1 MTLFYSEL
9 IDNDSILLD
18 ENESRHLFK
27 VLRLQNGDNVMV
39 IDGKGNQYEC
49 IISEV
54 HPKKT
59 QLKIESTLIKKREF
73 GVHLAVAP
81 TKNINRWE
89 WFLEKATEIGIDEIS
104 PIICQHSERASL
116 KHDRQKK
123 ILIAAMKQSGK
134 AQLPKLNE
142 MINLKQFLE
151 QNIESTKYIAHCKN
165 ELTKI
170 NLSNSHIKGE
180 KAVILIGPEGDFSEE
195 EILAA
200 TEKGYKAVTLS
211 ESRLRTETAAI
222 VACHAINLI
231 NA

>member
-1 MTLFYSEL
+1 MPVFYTQNISNNTIE
-9 IDNDSILLD
+9 LD

-27 VLRLQNGDNVMV
+27 VLRLQNGEKVTV

-49 IISEV
+49 IISEA

-59 QLKIESTLIKKREF
+59 QLRIENTLVKKREF
-73 GVHLAVAP
+73 GIHLAVAP

-104 PIICQHSERASL
+104 PIICQHSERTNL
-116 KHDRQKK
+116 KNDRQKK

-142 MINLKQFLE
+142 MIELKHFLE
-151 QNIESTKYIAHCKN
+151 KNVEGNKYIAHCKN
-165 ELTKI
+165 EISKM
-170 NLSNSHIKGE
+170 NLSNNHLKGE
-180 KAVILIGPEGDFSEE
+180 KAVILIGPEGDFSDE
-195 EILAA
+195 EILTA
-200 TEKGYKAVTLS
+200 TERGYKAVTLS

-231 NA
+231 NE